1 MKENIKPE
9 KIFSI
14 PNILSMIRI
23 LLVPV
28 FAILYFVK
36 VKDHYLYAALV
47 LLLSGASDVL
57 DGIIARKFNMITA
70 FGKLLDPLA
79 DKLTQAVVVICLA
92 VNHNELIP
100 VLVLLLAKEFSM
112 LLGAVRLLKMGLRP
126 SESKWWGKLSTVMLY
141 VMFVVALLSDIVAG
155 IPSVVII
162 VFAVLASICLLFSL
176 FNYYPIFKEIQ
187 NGEYDIETE
196 KKVEHTAGK

>member
-79 DKLTQAVVVICLA
+79 DKLTQAVVVIFLA
-92 VNHNELIP
+92 VNHN
-100 VLVLLLAKEFSM
+100 
-112 LLGAVRLLKMGLRP
+112 
-126 SESKWWGKLSTVMLY
+126 
-141 VMFVVALLSDIVAG
+141 
-155 IPSVVII
+155 
-162 VFAVLASICLLFSL
+162 
-176 FNYYPIFKEIQ
+176 
-187 NGEYDIETE
+187 
-196 KKVEHTAGK
+196 